1 MTAGNCD
8 HDDASCRD
16 GVACGDCSLYQLCL
30 PVEIEGAELAQL
42 DRIIRRRRPLR
53 RGEYLFRAGDP
64 LRAVYAVRSGSVKTY
79 TSSSDGDDHVTGF
92 HLPGELVGLDAI
104 GSGVHPVSARALET
118 SSVCEVAYEGLED
131 LSMKI
136 RGLQR
141 QLLRLMSREIHHD
154 EKMMVL
160 LGGKAAE
167 ERLAALLSNMAGR
180 FGERGFSSR
189 TFRLSMSRSDIG
201 SYLGLA
207 VETVSRLFT
216 RLQAEGLL
224 SVEHKHVMIHDME
237 RLHRLAGAFAD
248 GGSRP
253 S

>member
-1 MTAGNCD
+1 MTIANDEHGS
-8 HDDASCRD
+8 ASCHT
-16 GVACGDCSLYQLCL
+16 GVACQDCSLYQLCL
-30 PVEIEGAELAQL
+30 PVEIDGADLELL

-64 LRAVYAVRSGSVKTY
+64 LRAVYAVRSGSVKTF
-79 TSSSDGDDHVTGF
+79 TCSSAGDDHVTGF
-92 HLPGELVGLDAI
+92 HLPGELIGLDAI
-104 GSGVHPVSARALET
+104 GAGVHPCSARALET

-154 EKMMVL
+154 EKMMAL
-160 LGGKAAE
+160 LAQTAAE
-167 ERLAALLSNMAGR
+167 ERLAALLLDMSGR
-180 FGERGFSSR
+180 FRERGFSAR
-189 TFRLSMSRSDIG
+189 IFRLSMSRNEIG

-224 SVEHKHVMIHDME
+224 SVQHRHVKIHDME
-237 RLHRLAGAFAD
+237 RLHRLAGAFCD

-253 S
+253 A

>member
-1 MTAGNCD
+1 MTVSQQGWC
-8 HDDASCRD
+8 
-16 GVACGDCSLYQLCL
+16 GVARGGNVACQDCSLHQLCL
-30 PVEIEGAELAQL
+30 PVDLDGADLARL
-42 DRIIRRRRPLR
+42 ERIIRRRRPLR

-64 LRAVYAVRSGSVKTY
+64 LRAVYAVRSGSIKTY
-79 TSSSDGDDHVTGF
+79 TCSSEGDEHVTGF
-92 HLPGELVGLDAI
+92 HLPGELIGLGAI
-104 GSGVHPVSARALET
+104 ATGVYPRSARALET

-154 EKMMVL
+154 ETMMVL
-160 LGGKAAE
+160 LGGMAAE
-167 ERLAALLSNMAGR
+167 GRLAALLSNIAAR
-180 FGERGFSSR
+180 VGERGFSPHA
-189 TFRLSMSRSDIG
+189 FRLSMSRNDIG

-224 SVEHKHVMIHDME
+224 NVQRKQVMIRDPD
-237 RLHRLAGAFAD
+237 RLRRLAGVCVD
-248 GGSRP
+248 GLPPPR
-253 S
+253 